1 MALPVPL
8 QNDKHSNLKLTE
20 SGDYTR
26 YKDMHLIPIIAQDF
40 FTLGAE
46 FPVVFV
52 KDSGGEQFVPV
63 AIMGLREGHNLYCQT
78 EEWKGQVVPVRFN
91 NAPFSI
97 MRVDDKSDQ
106 LVVLVD
112 EESPMLSETEGT
124 PLFKEDGE
132 KTEYL
137 EQRIENIVKTAQQT
151 VQVEGICKIF
161 KEKDLLATQQLKLQ
175 HRQDL
180 PAYNIDGVYT
190 IDEKKLNALSDED
203 YLDLR
208 KQGMIPLIYAHLS
221 SLQQLRRISEM
232 QYSADK
238 AGETAA

>member
-8 QNDKHSNLKLTE
+8 QKDRHANLKLTE

-26 YKDMHLIPIIAQDF
+26 YKDLHLIPIIAQDF

-52 KDSGGEQFVPV
+52 KDSSGEQFVPV
-63 AIMGLREGHNLYCQT
+63 AIMGLREGQNLFCQT
-78 EEWKGQVVPVRFN
+78 AEWQARVIPVRFS

-97 MRVDDKSDQ
+97 VRVDEKSDQ
-106 LVVLVD
+106 LAILVD
-112 EESPMLSETEGT
+112 EESPMLSETEGE

-132 KTEYL
+132 QTAYL
-137 EQRIENIVKTAQQT
+137 EQRMDHILKTAEQT
-151 VQVEGICKIF
+151 VQTEGICKIF
-161 KEKDLLATQQLKLQ
+161 QEKGLLVTQRLELQ
-175 HRQDL
+175 HRQDS
-180 PAYNIDGVYT
+180 PRYNIDGVYT
-190 IDEKKLNALSDED
+190 VDEKKLNALSDEEF
-203 YLDLR
+203 LDLR

-232 QYSADK
+232 QYNADI
-238 AGETAA
+238 AAEATA